1 MEEAPA
7 PTGDKERRDPD
18 TCEDGSCEDTGH
30 GKTRVMVR
38 HGVRRKGGRKGGDE
52 RRRRRRTTT
61 STRVRAAACCAWRAV
76 RGVWCVVCGVCGV
89 WRVGKTDTRWAK
101 RGEAI
106 ETPR

>member
-38 HGVRRKGGRKGGDE
+38 H
-52 RRRRRRTTT
+52 
-61 STRVRAAACCAWRAV
+61 
-76 RGVWCVVCGVCGV
+76 
-89 WRVGKTDTRWAK
+89 VGKTDTRWAK